1 MSHVEID
8 PDWIEQQVLQNP
20 ALTEA
25 LEAGA
30 RRLAPIVKAVAI
42 KDGDQRYAD
51 SVRITQ
57 GVRPGAK
64 SPIGIRRPY
73 SRVIVGD
80 PDATAKE
87 YGGRLPK
94 KGFLRRAVAQW
105 NA

>member
-57 GVRPGAK
+57 GVRPGETVLVP
-64 SPIGIRRPY
+64 SGMSMQQIM
-73 SRVIVGD
+73 
-80 PDATAKE
+80 E
-87 YGGRLPK
+87 QM
-94 KGFLRRAVAQW
+94 RAARMGK
-105 NA
+105 